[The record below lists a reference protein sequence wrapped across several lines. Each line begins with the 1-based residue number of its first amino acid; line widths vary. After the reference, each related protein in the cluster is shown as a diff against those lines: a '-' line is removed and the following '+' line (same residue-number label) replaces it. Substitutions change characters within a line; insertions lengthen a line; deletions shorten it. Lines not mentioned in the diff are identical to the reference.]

1 MLVVGMVVGWVGY
14 GLASWGYELLKD
26 QDITLAAWMNPVHPF
41 DWGNGDPGKIPPT
54 QINPS
59 SKAAAQPAPPVQ
71 AKPRK
76 AAG

>member
-1 MLVVGMVVGWVGY
+1 MLVLGMAVAWAGY

-26 QDITLAAWMNPVHPF
+26 QDITLAAWLNPVHPF
-41 DWGNGDPGKIPPT
+41 DWADGDPGKIPDT

-59 SKAAAQPAPPVQ
+59 AKPAKQPKAPVQ
-71 AKPRK
+71 AK